1 MNGMWKGLKT
11 KKKRETVL
19 EKEVQVDNGK
29 GSEWERKKENETLIR
44 QKREVW
50 KTKNVFWKYETRERE
65 REREREWLEN
75 QIKVRRKDAR

>member
-65 REREREWLEN
+65 REREWLEN

>member
-65 REREREWLEN
+65 REWLEN

>member
-1 MNGMWKGLKT
+1 MNGMWRGLKT

-65 REREREWLEN
+65 REREWLEN

>member
-65 REREREWLEN
+65 RES
-75 QIKVRRKDAR
+75 D

>member
-65 REREREWLEN
+65 WLEN

>member
-1 MNGMWKGLKT
+1 MNGMWRGLKT

-65 REREREWLEN
+65 RES
-75 QIKVRRKDAR
+75 D

>member
-65 REREREWLEN
+65 RERV
-75 QIKVRRKDAR
+75 IRKSD